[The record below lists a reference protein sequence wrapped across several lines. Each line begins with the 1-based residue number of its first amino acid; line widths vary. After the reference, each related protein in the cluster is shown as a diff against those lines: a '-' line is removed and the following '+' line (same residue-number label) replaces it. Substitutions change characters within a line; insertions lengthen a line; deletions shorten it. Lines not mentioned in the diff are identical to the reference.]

1 MEKLLSITNSKRQL
15 ISLIIYSI

>member
-1 MEKLLSITNSKRQL
+1 MENLLSITNSKRQL